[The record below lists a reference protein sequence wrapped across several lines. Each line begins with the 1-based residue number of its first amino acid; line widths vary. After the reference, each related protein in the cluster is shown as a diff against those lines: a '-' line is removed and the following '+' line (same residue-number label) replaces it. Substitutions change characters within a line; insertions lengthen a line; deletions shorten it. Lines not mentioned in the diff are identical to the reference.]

1 MRIRSYEEARSYWK
15 RPYRRGQRRKLQN
28 NTYLERGPGGEYY
41 GIRLHRTLVVIFH
54 RSGKVRLSSGG
65 WKTPTTSSRI
75 HNHMPDGWHV
85 SSHRGTW
92 YLVHNTSLIARQEWA
107 FDDGITFFPS
117 GRVRGNGVDR
127 RKIDWDKRVKAYCRM
142 YMRKLMEGK
151 LTQVEGCWDCS
162 QWRRTMKTS
171 ASHLAEHVR
180 RRKYPAELVRSAIAM
195 FGEPQ
200 DEWTLATSFAK
211 NKHGTLP
218 VKADWQRIQSCLMK
232 CVTGKEAIRGV
243 QPVPGE
249 DMGRQDDGS
258 SWSPI
263 AHTG

>member
-1 MRIRSYEEARSYWK
+1 MRIRSYADARSYWK
-15 RPYRRGQRRKLQN
+15 RPYRRGSRRKLQN

-41 GIRLHRTLVVIFH
+41 AIRLHRTLVVIFH

-65 WKTPTTSSRI
+65 WRTPTTSSRI
-75 HNHMPDGWHV
+75 HNHMPDGWYV
-85 SSHRGTW
+85 SSSRGTW
-92 YLVHNTSLIARQEWA
+92 YLIHDTSIIERKEWA

-117 GRVRGNGVDR
+117 GKVRGNGIDP
-127 RKIDWDKRVKAYCRM
+127 RKIDWEKRTKAYCRM

-151 LTQVEGCWDCS
+151 LPQDAQCHHCAQGG
-162 QWRRTMKTS
+162 RNLKTTTG
-171 ASHLAEHVR
+171 HIEEHVR
-180 RRKYPAELVRSAIAM
+180 RRKYPASLVRSAIAM

-218 VKADWQRIQSCLMK
+218 VKADWMRIKSCLMK
-232 CVTGKEAIRGV
+232 CVTGKENKRGV
-243 QPVPGE
+243 RPVPGE
-249 DMGRQDDGS
+249 DVGRQDHGS
-258 SWSPI
+258 SWSPV